1 MRRNNSRIK
10 AMMVLYNY
18 EITGELIDIEYLNA
32 IIDADGAVPY
42 DDDFSKNSSR
52 ACLRTATR

>member
-32 IIDADGAVPY
+32 IIDAD
-42 DDDFSKNSSR
+42 
-52 ACLRTATR
+52 